1 MSASVPERRR
11 RWVRRVVTVV
21 GLGATTA
28 LALAPVGHAFGAPS
42 PATVTVASE
51 GGQCP
56 EFGCGEN
63 HNQVLL

>member
-1 MSASVPERRR
+1 
-11 RWVRRVVTVV
+11 VVTVV